1 MRARALSLSRALSR
15 SLLHE
20 LEQVRDKEERK
31 LRKELAVA
39 AAEERAVREAE
50 ERRDLLVQLEAEVLV
65 EVETQRRAAEESLRQ
80 AKELQA
86 RRERIAEQRRQQQ
99 QQQQQQAGAAAD
111 PAPRD
116 LGFVERLRSALG
128 ADFVKFQQSFRMPV
142 EDAVGEV
149 RKDDVALALRELPF
163 TPQVACV
170 VGLRSCVCVQ
180 ETRCVSRPALLPERP
195 PRAHAQRAHA
205 HTHTHARTHTMHTQ
219 RPECCCRGG
228 GVKL

>member
-1 MRARALSLSRALSR
+1 MLQEARAARVRLSLSLFLTHSRSLARSLSRSCSRLRALSR
-15 SLLHE
+15 SLLRE
-20 LEQVRDKEERK
+20 FEQVRDKEERK

-99 QQQQQQAGAAAD
+99 QAEAAAD

-116 LGFVERLRSALG
+116 LRFVERLRSALG
-128 ADFVKFQQSFRMPV
+128 ADFVKFQRSFRMPV
-142 EDAVGEV
+142 DGGAVGEV
-149 RKDDVALALRELPF
+149 QKDDVALALRELPF

-170 VGLRSCVCVQ
+170 VGLRSCVFSQRSGLGGRLCV
-180 ETRCVSRPALLPERP
+180 CVFV
-195 PRAHAQRAHA
+195 
-205 HTHTHARTHTMHTQ
+205 
-219 RPECCCRGG
+219 CVC
-228 GVKL
+228 V